1 VTRRIDVDWP
11 DTRPFVDR
19 GDRPIR
25 ILAVSDA
32 QDPGLEEPVN
42 RIALVPIDGIIGCG
56 DLEPSW
62 LRFLADA
69 FCAPIV
75 YVRGNHD
82 RGGAWRHSM
91 SMTPVALE
99 SGRTD
104 RLAGIAIAGLGW
116 PGVDRAGNARHPLL
130 AWGHAL
136 GLARR
141 IVVAR
146 VTGRSEP
153 ILVISHAPPQ
163 GVGDAAT
170 DAYHQGFA
178 AYRWLL
184 DRVRPP
190 LWLHGHTTTAMVN
203 RLAVQAGETSVVNVT
218 GAVIVELRRSRRL
231 PD

>member
-1 VTRRIDVDWP
+1 MTRRIDLDWP
-11 DTRPFVDR
+11 DARPFIGR

-32 QDPGLEEPVN
+32 HDPVLEQPAN
-42 RIALVPIDGIIGCG
+42 RVAITPIDGIIGCG

-62 LRFLADA
+62 LRFLGDA
-69 FCAPIV
+69 FCVPIV

-82 RGGAWRHSM
+82 RGGAWRHGT
-91 SMTPVALE
+91 SMTPVALD

-104 RLAGIAIAGLGW
+104 RLAGIVIAGLGW

-130 AWGHAL
+130 AWSNAL

-141 IVVAR
+141 IAVAR
-146 VTGRSEP
+146 MTGRSEP
-153 ILVISHAPPQ
+153 ILVISHAAPE

-170 DAYHQGFA
+170 DSYHRGFA

-184 DRVRPP
+184 DRVQPP

-203 RLAVQAGETSVVNVT
+203 RLAVQAGPTSVVNVT
-218 GAVIVELRRSRRL
+218 GAVLVELRRPGPA